1 MGCGASTGNAT
12 SATGGG
18 RMPDKLEPLLKLP
31 YSLQSSNEDVQ
42 FTIGPKIE
50 TMTPETTTTQI
61 NIGELSLYA
70 DYSSRGIVVRTD
82 NLADAIAICKKV
94 GVNYNIYKLQPLW
107 DGQKPD
113 PYAKH
118 VDDGSSSLYK
128 YGTFFS
134 NTQSF
139 AYVTNTPKNPN
150 STSYRVTERKALNG
164 DDVETTYE
172 CHLRK
177 TASDGAK
184 CSAAK
189 WVCSDNNN
197 HVKIFASNAGGDS
210 IDVGLIVS
218 LIMTSDYKYI
228 IDQKGEI
235 YKNEVEKN
243 RMNIGDGR
251 WGMAFA

>member
-1 MGCGASTGNAT
+1 M
-12 SATGGG
+12 
-18 RMPDKLEPLLKLP
+18 
-31 YSLQSSNEDVQ
+31 
-42 FTIGPKIE
+42 
-50 TMTPETTTTQI
+50 
-61 NIGELSLYA
+61 
-70 DYSSRGIVVRTD
+70 
-82 NLADAIAICKKV
+82 
-94 GVNYNIYKLQPLW
+94 
-107 DGQKPD
+107 
-113 PYAKH
+113 
-118 VDDGSSSLYK
+118 
-128 YGTFFS
+128 
-134 NTQSF
+134 
-139 AYVTNTPKNPN
+139 
-150 STSYRVTERKALNG
+150 NG

-243 RMNIGDGR
+243 SAKIDGNSTG